1 MPVFTS
7 ASSVPLDE
15 KTHVALSF
23 DGINKKVS
31 MHLPNSSP
39 EVASYDRVSD
49 HNAANQMLPHTIPSS
64 EPGMYYQQTLINGDI
79 VHSTGP
85 YLQGKI
91 SNLFGV
97 PNDNDWSSAW
107 YTGDNSDYKMT
118 GIYEFTSGSKL
129 IGKMNFTQVFNYH
142 PTDNIEIFYWNGT
155 EYVNVSNP
163 SSTGFI
169 GVVYLEE
176 IEITFDPVL
185 STKFKCIFYYTS
197 NFPGL
202 SEWSLYAAN
211 TLSQTAVETFDTNVG
226 AASDMIFNINNMVLG
241 KDYTGVMSNV
251 ELTYGINSA
260 ALIESYSFST
270 ADNPIFGYRFDTYK
284 TGTNDSFVD
293 SIGTF
298 DLKAV
303 NISGIKLVDDSYM
316 KYVSSVEFVA
326 SEQGYLASQTDFVDP
341 YSSTDP
347 VSLLF
352 WVKKG
357 SSGTIYHLDNQ
368 MTVSMSADNT
378 MNVNFVGDGKQ
389 FSIASATHNTTNHPN
404 FTNNDWVFV
413 GIDAINKNCYVNGAL
428 VSSTAGT
435 AQTTVGNNKI
445 HVGGRGAN
453 EYFNG
458 RLDGIFGVPSM
469 DAITVTNAYEQF
481 NNDDAY
487 VLSTK
492 ALDATLIQSGWTHI
506 ATTYNKVSK
515 DLSVYH
521 NGQLFTTYRNYIP
534 NMNDSNI
541 VQNSNNLLIGK
552 QPEYSTTS
560 VETHYDGIM
569 DDIRIYENPL
579 NENDVN
585 SIYAQYYQPGNEGAN
600 ALMDA
605 SFELTSVTPSFNG
618 ELVTLSATSPS
629 NVLWKAVCIADH
641 NYNSRELIEKVINNS
656 DLSSAVES
664 FAESTSLTGEPMSN
678 VVVIQESTPDLVFD
692 TKPINYVNS
701 FDVFVYA
708 YSSSY
713 SLESVKRQSVVSST
727 DPMVLIVNASTTE
740 FSMSVFTPLNEVTK
754 YYVYTSTNAT
764 ETVETMTTS
773 GTSVAISVTR
783 NQVKAFTNVSF
794 ISSNYLHVL
803 VEDIQGGVSSVVTIQ
818 V

>member
-1 MPVFTS
+1 
-7 ASSVPLDE
+7 
-15 KTHVALSF
+15 
-23 DGINKKVS
+23 
-31 MHLPNSSP
+31 
-39 EVASYDRVSD
+39 
-49 HNAANQMLPHTIPSS
+49 
-64 EPGMYYQQTLINGDI
+64 
-79 VHSTGP
+79 
-85 YLQGKI
+85 
-91 SNLFGV
+91 
-97 PNDNDWSSAW
+97 
-107 YTGDNSDYKMT
+107 
-118 GIYEFTSGSKL
+118 
-129 IGKMNFTQVFNYH
+129 
-142 PTDNIEIFYWNGT
+142 
-155 EYVNVSNP
+155 
-163 SSTGFI
+163 
-169 GVVYLEE
+169 
-176 IEITFDPVL
+176 
-185 STKFKCIFYYTS
+185 
-197 NFPGL
+197 
-202 SEWSLYAAN
+202 
-211 TLSQTAVETFDTNVG
+211 
-226 AASDMIFNINNMVLG
+226 MVLG

-284 TGTNDSFVD
+284 TGTNDSFAD

-303 NISGIKLVDDSYM
+303 NISAIKLVDDSYM
-316 KYVSSVEFVA
+316 KYVSSVDFVA
-326 SEQGYLASQTDFVDP
+326 SEQGYLVSQTDFVDP

-357 SSGTIYHLDNQ
+357 SIGTIYHLDNQ

-428 VSSTAGT
+428 VSSTAGGT

-585 SIYAQYYQPGNEGAN
+585 TIYAQYYQPGNEGAN

-605 SFELTSVTPSFNG
+605 SFELNEITFYMDSVVNI
-618 ELVTLSATSPS
+618 EVLYLSASSPS

-641 NYNSRELIEKVINNS
+641 NYNSREVIEKVINNP
-656 DLSSAVES
+656 DLSSAVKS
-664 FAESTSLTGEPMSN
+664 FAESTSLTDVPMFN

-692 TKPINYVNS
+692 IKLINYVNS

>member
-1 MPVFTS
+1 MFFCKVNIKTVMPVFTS

-49 HNAANQMLPHTIPSS
+49 HNAANQNLPHTIPSS
-64 EPGMYYQQTLINGDI
+64 EPGMYYQQTLVNGDI

-85 YLQGKI
+85 TLEGKI

-97 PNDNDWSSAW
+97 PNDNGWTSAW
-107 YTGDNSDYKMT
+107 YTGDFSDYKMT

-129 IGKMNFTQVFNYH
+129 IGKMGFTQVFNYH
-142 PTDNIEIFYWNGT
+142 PTDNIEIYYWNGS
-155 EYVNVSNP
+155 EYVSVSNP

-169 GVVYLEE
+169 GVVYLED
-176 IEITFDPVL
+176 IEITFEPVL
-185 STKFKCIFYYTS
+185 SAKFKCIFYYAS
-197 NFPGL
+197 NYPGL

-284 TGTNDSFVD
+284 TGTNDSFAD

-298 DLKAV
+298 DLKAI
-303 NISGIKLVDDSYM
+303 NIADINIAGIKFVDDSYM
-316 KYVSSVEFVA
+316 KYVSSIEF
-326 SEQGYLASQTDFVDP
+326 SEEGYLASQTDFVDP
-341 YSSTDP
+341 YQSTDP

-368 MTVSMSADNT
+368 MTVSMSADN
-378 MNVNFVGDGKQ
+378 NIIVHFVGDGKQ
-389 FSIASATHNTTNHPN
+389 FSIDSATHNTTNHPN
-404 FTNNDWVFV
+404 FTNNEWVFV
-413 GIDAINKNCYVNGAL
+413 GIDAINKIFYVNNGII
-428 VSSTAGT
+428 VSSTDVGT
-435 AQTTVGNNKI
+435 AQITVGNNKI

-453 EYFNG
+453 DYFNG
-458 RLDGIFGVPSM
+458 RLDGIFGVPKIGTGVNT
-469 DAITVTNAYEQF
+469 DGNNVTVNNAYKQF

-515 DLSVYH
+515 DLSIYH
-521 NGQLFTTYRNYIP
+521 NGQLFTTYKNYIP
-534 NMNDSNI
+534 NMTENNF
-541 VQNSNNLLIGK
+541 QNSTNLLIGK
-552 QPEYSTTS
+552 EPISSSEDL
-560 VETHYDGIM
+560 HYDGIM

-579 NENDVN
+579 HANDVN
-585 SIYAQYYQPGNEGAN
+585 NIYAQYYQPGNEGSS

-605 SFELTSVTPSFNG
+605 SFELSDTTATYNTEFVIF
-618 ELVTLSATSPS
+618 SATSPS
-629 NVLWKAVCIADH
+629 NVLWKTVCIADH
-641 NYNSRELIEKVINNS
+641 NYNSREIIEKVINNS
-656 DLSSAVES
+656 SLSSAVYS
-664 FAESTSLTGEPMSN
+664 FSR
-678 VVVIQESTPDLVFD
+678 IYF
-692 TKPINYVNS
+692 INGSIYEQC
-701 FDVFVYA
+701 
-708 YSSSY
+708 YS
-713 SLESVKRQSVVSST
+713 
-727 DPMVLIVNASTTE
+727 DP
-740 FSMSVFTPLNEVTK
+740 
-754 YYVYTSTNAT
+754 
-764 ETVETMTTS
+764 
-773 GTSVAISVTR
+773 R
-783 NQVKAFTNVSF
+783 NNT
-794 ISSNYLHVL
+794 
-803 VEDIQGGVSSVVTIQ
+803 
-818 V
+818 

>member
-23 DGINKKVS
+23 DDINNGI
-31 MHLPNSSP
+31 
-39 EVASYDRVSD
+39 
-49 HNAANQMLPHTIPSS
+49 
-64 EPGMYYQQTLINGDI
+64 
-79 VHSTGP
+79 
-85 YLQGKI
+85 
-91 SNLFGV
+91 
-97 PNDNDWSSAW
+97 
-107 YTGDNSDYKMT
+107 
-118 GIYEFTSGSKL
+118 
-129 IGKMNFTQVFNYH
+129 
-142 PTDNIEIFYWNGT
+142 
-155 EYVNVSNP
+155 
-163 SSTGFI
+163 
-169 GVVYLEE
+169 
-176 IEITFDPVL
+176 
-185 STKFKCIFYYTS
+185 
-197 NFPGL
+197 
-202 SEWSLYAAN
+202 SLYISGQVPTN
-211 TLSQTAVETFDTNVG
+211 ITTNVG
-226 AASDMIFNINNMVLG
+226 SASDMIFNINNMVLG

-251 ELTYGINSA
+251 ELTYGINSS

-284 TGTNDSFVD
+284 TGTNDSFAD

-326 SEQGYLASQTDFVDP
+326 SEQGYLVSQTDFVDP
-341 YSSTDP
+341 YSSTYP

-357 SSGTIYHLDNQ
+357 SSGTIYHLDSQ
-368 MTVSMSADNT
+368 MTVSMSAENT

-428 VSSTAGT
+428 VSSTTGT
-435 AQTTVGNNKI
+435 AQTTVLNNKI

-469 DAITVTNAYEQF
+469 DDITVTNAYEQF

-541 VQNSNNLLIGK
+541 VENSNNLLIGK
-552 QPEYSTTS
+552 EPVPSAQDL
-560 VETHYDGIM
+560 HYDGIM

-585 SIYAQYYQPGNEGAN
+585 TIYAHYYQPGNEGAN

-605 SFELTSVTPSFNG
+605 SFELTRVTSTF
-618 ELVTLSATSPS
+618 ETDFVIFSATAPS

-641 NYNSRELIEKVINNS
+641 NYNSRELIEKVINNP
-656 DLSSAVES
+656 DLSSAVYS
-664 FAESTSLTGEPMSN
+664 FSESTSLTDETMAN
-678 VVVIQESTPDLVFD
+678 VVAIQESTPDLVFAL
-692 TKPINYVNS
+692 KPFNYVNS

-727 DPMVLIVNASTTE
+727 NPMVLIVNSSTTE
-740 FSMSVFTPLNEVTK
+740 FSMSIFTPLNEVTK
-754 YYVYTSTNAT
+754 YYVYSSTNAT

-783 NQVKAFTNVSF
+783 NQVKAFNNVAF
-794 ISSNYLHVL
+794 TSSGYLHVL
-803 VEDIQGGVSSVVTIQ
+803 VEDIQGGVSSVVS
-818 V
+818 VSV

>member
-1 MPVFTS
+1 MPLFTS

-15 KTHVALSF
+15 KTHVAISF
-23 DGINKKVS
+23 DGLNNQVALYIGGQ
-31 MHLPNSSP
+31 LPTNVTKNVDS
-39 EVASYDRVSD
+39 AS
-49 HNAANQMLPHTIPSS
+49 
-64 EPGMYYQQTLINGDI
+64 DI
-79 VHSTGP
+79 V
-85 YLQGKI
+85 
-91 SNLFGV
+91 
-97 PNDNDWSSAW
+97 
-107 YTGDNSDYKMT
+107 
-118 GIYEFTSGSKL
+118 
-129 IGKMNFTQVFNYH
+129 
-142 PTDNIEIFYWNGT
+142 
-155 EYVNVSNP
+155 
-163 SSTGFI
+163 
-169 GVVYLEE
+169 
-176 IEITFDPVL
+176 FD
-185 STKFKCIFYYTS
+185 
-197 NFPGL
+197 
-202 SEWSLYAAN
+202 
-211 TLSQTAVETFDTNVG
+211 D
-226 AASDMIFNINNMVLG
+226 ASMVLG

-260 ALIESYSFST
+260 ELIESYSFST

-303 NISGIKLVDDSYM
+303 NISAIKLVDDSYM
-316 KYVSSVEFVA
+316 KYVSSVEFDA
-326 SEQGYLASQTDFVDP
+326 TKEGYLVSQTDFVDP

-389 FSIASATHNTTNHPN
+389 FSIDSATHNTTNHSH
-404 FTNNDWVFV
+404 FTKNDWVFV

-428 VSSTAGT
+428 VSSTVGT

-492 ALDATLIQSGWTHI
+492 ALDATLIQSEWTHI

-534 NMNDSNI
+534 NMNENEI
-541 VQNSNNLLIGK
+541 VENSNNLLIGK
-552 QPEYSTTS
+552 EPVPSAQDL
-560 VETHYDGIM
+560 HYDGIM

-585 SIYAQYYQPGNEGAN
+585 TIYAQYYQPGNEGAS

-605 SFELTSVTPSFNG
+605 SFELTSVSFNG
-618 ELVTLSATSPS
+618 GLFTLSATSPS

-664 FAESTSLTGEPMSN
+664 FAESTSLTDETMSK
-678 VVVIQESTPDLVFD
+678 VVVIKESTPDLVFD
-692 TKPINYVNS
+692 TKPFNYVNS

-713 SLESVKRQSVVSST
+713 SLESVKRQSVVSSEVPFVRVGDVYAT
-727 DPMVLIVNASTTE
+727 Q
-740 FSMSVFTPLNEVTK
+740 FSMSIFTPLNEVTK
-754 YYVYTSTNAT
+754 YYAYSSTNENETTEDIKANGTAT
-764 ETVETMTTS
+764 L
-773 GTSVAISVTR
+773 ISVTR
-783 NQVKAFTNVSF
+783 NKVKAFDDVSF
-794 ISSNYLHVL
+794 TSSGYLHIL
-803 VEDIQGGVSSVVTIQ
+803 VEDIQGGEYYVYKPVT
-818 V
+818 

>member
-15 KTHVALSF
+15 KTHVAISF
-23 DGINKKVS
+23 DGIN
-31 MHLPNSSP
+31 
-39 EVASYDRVSD
+39 
-49 HNAANQMLPHTIPSS
+49 
-64 EPGMYYQQTLINGDI
+64 NG
-79 VHSTGP
+79 V
-85 YLQGKI
+85 
-91 SNLFGV
+91 
-97 PNDNDWSSAW
+97 
-107 YTGDNSDYKMT
+107 
-118 GIYEFTSGSKL
+118 
-129 IGKMNFTQVFNYH
+129 
-142 PTDNIEIFYWNGT
+142 
-155 EYVNVSNP
+155 
-163 SSTGFI
+163 
-169 GVVYLEE
+169 
-176 IEITFDPVL
+176 
-185 STKFKCIFYYTS
+185 
-197 NFPGL
+197 
-202 SEWSLYAAN
+202 SLYIGGQVSTN
-211 TLSQTAVETFDTNVG
+211 VTANVG
-226 AASDMIFNINNMVLG
+226 AASDMIFNINNMVIG

-260 ALIESYSFST
+260 SLIESYSFST

-284 TGTNDSFVD
+284 TGTNDSFAD

-303 NISGIKLVDDSYM
+303 NIAGIKLVDDSYM

-326 SEQGYLASQTDFVDP
+326 SEQGYLVSQTDFVNP

-347 VSLLF
+347 VSLFF

-368 MTVSMSADNT
+368 MTVSMSSDNT

-404 FTNNDWVFV
+404 FTNNEWVFV
-413 GIDAINKNCYVNGAL
+413 GIDAVNNNCYVNGAIAI
-428 VSSTAGT
+428 VSSTTGT

-469 DAITVTNAYEQF
+469 DSITVTNAYEQF

-521 NGQLFTTYRNYIP
+521 NGQLFTTYKNYIP

-552 QPEYSTTS
+552 EPVPSAQDL
-560 VETHYDGIM
+560 HYDGIM

-579 NENDVN
+579 NANDVKE
-585 SIYAQYYQPGNEGAN
+585 IYAQYYQPGNEGSSVLLDAN
-600 ALMDA
+600 
-605 SFELTSVTPSFNG
+605 FELTITTGGVSTEVV
-618 ELVTLSATSPS
+618 ELSATSTSSS

-641 NYNSRELIEKVINNS
+641 NYNSREIIDKVINNPS
-656 DLSSAVES
+656 LSSAVYS
-664 FAESTSLTGEPMSN
+664 FAESTALTFESLSN
-678 VVVIQESTPDLVFD
+678 VVVIQESTPDLVF
-692 TKPINYVNS
+692 TVKQLHYLNS

-713 SLESVKRQSVVSST
+713 SLEAVKRQSVVSST
-727 DPMVLIVNASTTE
+727 DPFVEILNGTPTQ
-740 FSMSVFTPLNEVTK
+740 FSISIFTPLNEVTK
-754 YYVYTSTNAT
+754 YYAYSSTNASET
-764 ETVETMTTS
+764 PETVKTN
-773 GTSVAISVTR
+773 GTSYNIIVTR
-783 NQVKAFTNVSF
+783 NQIKEFNNVSF
-794 ISSNYLHVL
+794 TSSGYLHIL
-803 VEDIQGGVSSVVTIQ
+803 VEDIQGGTSSVVSYI
-818 V
+818 VFN